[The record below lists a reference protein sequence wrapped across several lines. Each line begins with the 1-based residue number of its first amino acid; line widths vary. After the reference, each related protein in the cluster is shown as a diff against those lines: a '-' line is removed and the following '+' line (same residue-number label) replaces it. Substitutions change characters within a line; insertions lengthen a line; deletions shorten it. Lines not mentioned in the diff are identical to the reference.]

1 MPKFR
6 ELLLQLRERSLWQIL
21 GSYVVASWVA
31 LQVLDTVSA
40 LLGLPLWFTRPV
52 LILLII
58 GFFVL
63 LLTGV
68 VQRTWTNLEARADS
82 RPERTRLGRLLTWRK
97 ALAGVTAF
105 ALLGVFTAVWLAMR
119 TLGIGPVGSLIARG
133 VLDEPATVAEALA
146 RMEREPGEDLPADVA
161 LQLAEREGIPV
172 VVAGQII
179 PAGSGYVLSAR
190 LVAPGS
196 GAILASRRET
206 AADEARV
213 IRAIDRLS
221 KGLRERIG
229 ESLRSIQGDPPL
241 SRVTTANL
249 EALKKFSEAS
259 RYARVGEAARAIGL
273 LEEAVAIDTS
283 FAAAWRGLAVY
294 LAYLINCG
302 TSGGG

>member
-1 MPKFR
+1 MRMPKFR

-97 ALAGVTAF
+97 ATLAGVTAF

-119 TLGIGPVGSLIARG
+119 TFAHFGDR
-133 VLDEPATVAEALA
+133 
-146 RMEREPGEDLPADVA
+146 
-161 LQLAEREGIPV
+161 
-172 VVAGQII
+172 AG
-179 PAGSGYVLSAR
+179 
-190 LVAPGS
+190 
-196 GAILASRRET
+196 
-206 AADEARV
+206 
-213 IRAIDRLS
+213 RLS
-221 KGLRERIG
+221 HRPRRPGRAGNGRGSVGPNG
-229 ESLRSIQGDPPL
+229 EGAGRRS
-241 SRVTTANL
+241 A
-249 EALKKFSEAS
+249 
-259 RYARVGEAARAIGL
+259 
-273 LEEAVAIDTS
+273 
-283 FAAAWRGLAVY
+283 
-294 LAYLINCG
+294 C
-302 TSGGG
+302 